1 MLFKSLSI
9 VLILVLQREGGIS
22 AFSTTK
28 PGVAGANH
36 HLHTTAVTAKSLPTQ
51 EDAVTFNLDR
61 RGMLKG
67 LGFFSASALVTMA
80 MGSTPVWADVS
91 DGTSLPQGAAQFQR
105 VVRAK
110 SDLLVS

>member
-1 MLFKSLSI
+1 MFFKSLSI
-9 VLILVLQREGGIS
+9 VLILVLKREGGIS

-28 PGVAGANH
+28 PGVAGAH
-36 HLHTTAVTAKSLPTQ
+36 HHVTTALDAKSLPTQ
-51 EDAVTFNLDR
+51 EDAVAFSLDR
-61 RGMLKG
+61 RGMLKS
-67 LGFFSASALVTMA
+67 LGVFSASALGTMA

-91 DGTSLPQGAAQFQR
+91 DGTSLPEGAAQFQR